1 MVQTVCT
8 ISVSTGEKKIILEKP
23 HRLRRIFFSIKII
36 APPEPMCKT
45 MLSFDDPRFTFY
57 YILAGVVKYFQSE
70 GADIFQGNMWIKNVS
85 GGDLEYTA
93 SETLREYYSILR

>member
-23 HRLRRIFFSIKII
+23 HRLRRIFFSIRIV
-36 APPEPMCKT
+36 APIEPMCET

-57 YILAGVVKYFQSE
+57 YILAGAVKYFQSE
-70 GADIFQGNMWIKNVS
+70 GADIFQGNVWIKNVS
-85 GGDLEYTA
+85 GGDLEYSA
-93 SETLREYYSILR
+93 SEILRE

>member
-8 ISVSTGEKKIILEKP
+8 ISVLAGEKKIILERP
-23 HRLRRIFFSIKII
+23 RRLRRIFFSIKII

-57 YILAGVVKYFQSE
+57 YILAGAMKYFESK
-70 GADIFQGNMWIKNVS
+70 GADIFQGDIWIKNVS
-85 GGDLEYTA
+85 GGDLEYSS
-93 SETLREYYSILR
+93 SEILRG

>member
-8 ISVSTGEKKIILEKP
+8 ILVSAGGKKIILKKP
-23 HRLRRIFFSIKII
+23 HRLQRIFFLVQII

-57 YILAGVVKYFQSE
+57 YILAGAVKYFESE
-70 GADIFQGNMWIKNVS
+70 GADIFQGNIWIKNVS
-85 GGDLEYTA
+85 GGDLEYSA
-93 SETLREYYSILR
+93 SEILRE

>member
-36 APPEPMCKT
+36 APLEPVCKT
-45 MLSFDDPRFTFY
+45 MFSFDDPRFIFY
-57 YILAGVVKYFQSE
+57 YILAGAGKYFESE
-70 GADIFQGNMWIKNVS
+70 GADIFQGNVWIKNVS
-85 GGDLEYTA
+85 GGDLEYSAT
-93 SETLREYYSILR
+93 EILW